1 MNGKLYNVEISKIFV
16 LNPRERNRQIAKE
29 IQKNI
34 EDVGLKRPITI
45 SRKEV
50 PQNGYEYDLICGQGR
65 LEAYIANNQTTIPAI
80 IVDAR
85 EEDSLIMSLVE
96 NIARKNYQP
105 YELFQNVKLLHG
117 NGYDSGEIAKKT
129 GLSRDYVNQMLKLQG
144 RGEERLINAVAS
156 NKVPLNV
163 AIQIIETPDS
173 ELQSVLQDAYEQ
185 KLIRGNKIGQI
196 KKIIEQRRKN
206 GKGFQCRTHQHKLL
220 SPADLSKIYEQ
231 EISKKRLLIKK
242 ANKVESMLIFL
253 IESLK
258 KLLWDS
264 NFANLLKAENL
275 EKLPQVIS
283 ERINQDV

>member
-258 KLLWDS
+258 KLLLDS

-275 EKLPQVIS
+275 EKFPQVIS